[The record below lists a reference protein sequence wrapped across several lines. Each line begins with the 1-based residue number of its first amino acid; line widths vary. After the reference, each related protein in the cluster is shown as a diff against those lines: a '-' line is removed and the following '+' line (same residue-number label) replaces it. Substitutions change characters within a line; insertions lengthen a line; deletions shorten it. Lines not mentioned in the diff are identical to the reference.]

1 MEKVK
6 CEYCG
11 EYYEGEYQSVLDNG
25 CPACPACVAK
35 EEASKRRKDLEQETE
50 NENI

>member
-11 EYYEGEYQSVLDNG
+11 AYYEGEYQSVLDNG

-35 EEASKRRKDLEQETE
+35 EEERKRQNEETGGKN
-50 NENI
+50 NEAT